1 MIPIELRS
9 YQDLSVEGLREGFRA
24 RHMRQILVAP
34 TGAGKTVI
42 GAKTVQD
49 AYNKGTRVIFGVD
62 RVSIVDQT
70 SAMFDKYGIPHGVI
84 QANHWR
90 NRPHERV
97 QVATWQTLE
106 KRSIDPEVKLLI
118 VDECHAVR
126 ESVTQL
132 IASRDDLRVVGL
144 TATPFT
150 KGLGQIYTNLVNVTT
165 TNRLI
170 DEGFLCP
177 LKVYIAA
184 APDMTGAKVVGGEWA
199 AKEAGRRGTEIVGD
213 IVDGWIEKTQL
224 HFGGPVKTIVFSA
237 DVDHGEEL
245 CRQFQAAGYNFQQI
259 SYKDANEDRRKALV
273 DEFRRPD
280 SSIVGLV
287 SCEALAKGFDVP
299 DILCGIAARPYRK
312 SLSGHIQML
321 GRAMRSAPG
330 KEFALWLDHCGNYA
344 RFLTE
349 VRDYF
354 ENGIQ
359 SLNDADLDSKVRKDP
374 DEEEADDIRCAEC
387 GFVLP
392 PRAKACPAC
401 GHERVRKSTRDA
413 VPGELVALEEAHS
426 KLPQFLQDEGSVW
439 LQICTLSIAY
449 KNGREDDA
457 RKFAYAQ
464 FRSIY
469 GRWPRASFDGSA
481 EVPCSDAVR
490 QYVKHKVIKYAKGH
504 ARAAA

>member
-1 MIPIELRS
+1 MIPIDLRG
-9 YQDLSVEGLREGFRA
+9 YQDLSIGGLRAGFRA
-24 RHMRQILVAP
+24 RHKRQILVAP

-49 AYNKGTRVIFGVD
+49 AYAKGTRVIFGVD

-90 NRPHERV
+90 ARPHERI

-118 VDECHAVR
+118 VDECHTVR
-126 ESVTQL
+126 DSVTKM
-132 IASRDDLRVVGL
+132 IESRPDLMVVGL

-150 KGLGQIYTNLVNVTT
+150 KGLGKLYTNLVNVTT
-165 TNRLI
+165 TNKLI
-170 DEGFLCP
+170 DERFLCP

-184 APDMTGAKVVGGEWA
+184 APDMTGAKVVGGEWV
-199 AKEAGRRGTEIVGD
+199 AKEAAKRGTAIIGD
-213 IVDGWIEKTQL
+213 IVQGWIEKTRL

-245 CRQFQAAGYNFQQI
+245 CRQFQAAGFNFQQI
-259 SYKDANEDRRKALV
+259 SYKDANEERRKALV

-330 KEFALWLDHCGNYA
+330 KEFALWLDHAGNYA
-344 RFLTE
+344 RFKDD
-349 VRDYF
+349 VDDYF

-374 DEEEADDIRCAEC
+374 DETEADDIRCAEC

-401 GHERVRKSTRDA
+401 GHERVRKSIREAEPGQLVELEAA
-413 VPGELVALEEAHS
+413 VAKLPHYLHDKASVWPQLCTLAMHRKNGDEEAA
-426 KLPQFLQDEGSVW
+426 K
-439 LQICTLSIAY
+439 
-449 KNGREDDA
+449 
-457 RKFAYAQ
+457 KFARVQYKT
-464 FRSIY
+464 IY
-469 GRWPRASFDGSA
+469 GSWPAMRFEPDNG
-481 EVPCSDAVR
+481 VFCSEPVR
-490 QYVKHKVIKYAKGH
+490 QYVVSRLIRWAKAN
-504 ARAAA
+504 ARKAA